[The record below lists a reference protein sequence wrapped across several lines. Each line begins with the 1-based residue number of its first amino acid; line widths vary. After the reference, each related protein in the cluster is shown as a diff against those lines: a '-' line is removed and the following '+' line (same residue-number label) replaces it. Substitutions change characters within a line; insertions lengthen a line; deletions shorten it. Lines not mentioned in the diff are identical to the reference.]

1 LKSQRRM
8 GRFLWLLR
16 RATLLSLICGA
27 AGLAWAGDEERK
39 LEAVFLGRFANY
51 IEWPANNRASV
62 VITLIDEN
70 PFGTLLDELYK
81 NKKIQGKPIDIKRVT
96 KVEDIGTSDILFVT
110 LDTVQSR
117 QMAIDYAQKN
127 AILSISEAKGFA
139 ERGGL
144 IQINFVEQRPLIT
157 INHEAAVKSKI
168 KIGAPLLSIAR
179 VIKEQAK

>member
-1 LKSQRRM
+1 MKSNRSNDS
-8 GRFLWLLR
+8 FLRLL
-16 RATLLSLICGA
+16 THGILLLLMWSA

-51 IEWPANNRASV
+51 IEWPANTRATV

-81 NKKIQGKPIDIKRVT
+81 DKKIQGKPIDIKRVT
-96 KVEDIGTSDILFVT
+96 KVEDIGTTDILFVT

-117 QMAIDYAQKN
+117 QVAIDYAQKN

>member
-1 LKSQRRM
+1 MRLHRSID
-8 GRFLWLLR
+8 RFLWLLT
-16 RATLLSLICGA
+16 RATCLSLIWSGS
-27 AGLAWAGDEERK
+27 GLAWAGDEERK

-51 IEWPANNRASV
+51 IEWPVNNRATV

-81 NKKIQGKPIDIKRVT
+81 NKKIQGKLINIKQVT
-96 KVEDIGTSDILFVT
+96 KVEDIGTTDILFVT

-117 QMAIDYAQKN
+117 QMAIDYAQQN

-139 ERGGL
+139 ERGGI

-157 INHEAAVKSKI
+157 INHEAAIKSRI

-179 VIKEQAK
+179 IVKEQAK